1 MHPPLDRPHP
11 DCNEIISELRLCHSD
26 WKKKFTGGCNE
37 IKISLDRCLKA
48 EKKRLLQEM
57 DKDLPERRAR
67 QEDMIKTAFGKT
79 ETFAEYLK
87 KDHEYQNEIAKIRA
101 SKVASS

>member
-1 MHPPLDRPHP
+1 
-11 DCNEIISELRLCHSD
+11 
-26 WKKKFTGGCNE
+26 
-37 IKISLDRCLKA
+37 
-48 EKKRLLQEM
+48 M